1 MPSPVMMEEGASD
14 HRGCILPL
22 VLLTVSLSP
31 LYMWYMSP
39 VASLVSKHGPQTH
52 SISITQEPESEVLR
66 VLLKS
71 GQV

>member
-1 MPSPVMMEEGASD
+1 MMMEEGASD

-22 VLLTVSLSP
+22 VLWTASLSL
-31 LYMWYMSP
+31 LYIQYISP
-39 VASLVSKHGPQTH
+39 VASLVSKRGPQTH
-52 SISITQEPESEVLR
+52 GISIIQEPESEVLS